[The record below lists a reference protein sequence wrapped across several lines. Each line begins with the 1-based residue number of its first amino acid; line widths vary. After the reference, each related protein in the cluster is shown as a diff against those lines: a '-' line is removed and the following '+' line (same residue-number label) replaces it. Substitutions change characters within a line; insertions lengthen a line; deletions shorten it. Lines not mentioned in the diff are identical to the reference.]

1 MIKLASRGSPWPLKN
16 TFGGPERWLN
26 RWSDNLNIIFIAHM
40 GKQRT
45 IWHHQLYSICVYV
58 PSLEYS
64 PISWCI
70 NGWVITEIN
79 QCKENRSHKYY
90 FTMYMFSKGPIFRH
104 KTKPC
109 FFIYTLENVYFF
121 IINISYPNE
130 QTLGFNRQQEGNV
143 DPRESWKPLA
153 ALVTSKGEAQL
164 QLRPLPPS

>member
-1 MIKLASRGSPWPLKN
+1 MIKLASRGSPWSLKN
-16 TFGGPERWLN
+16 TFGRPERWLN

-90 FTMYMFSKGPIFRH
+90 FTMYMFSKVPIFRH
-104 KTKPC
+104 KTL
-109 FFIYTLENVYFF
+109 FF
-121 IINISYPNE
+121 SYI
-130 QTLGFNRQQEGNV
+130 L
-143 DPRESWKPLA
+143 WKMYIFYYKYL
-153 ALVTSKGEAQL
+153 
-164 QLRPLPPS
+164 LPKWTNFRF